1 MDTCDSQA
9 VHLRENPES
18 CLCADGATVVADVGI
33 ANVLGRGSPV
43 HVSIVFL
50 VEETNVRIQ

>member
-1 MDTCDSQA
+1 MDTCDWQA

-33 ANVLGRGSPV
+33 ANVLGQGSP
-43 HVSIVFL
+43 VSIVFL
-50 VEETNVRIQ
+50 VEETDVRIQ